1 MASKKIILK
10 LLQNI
15 AKDKGFKIVENAGE
29 WMAFK
34 KDCFKTQWE
43 LGGFYHL
50 VGQRYLTF
58 GGFEVSFDEL
68 DSFVSDYKGESIA
81 RFYYAESKKIT
92 FLSEDMLYYLKIQ
105 YGEEMYPK
113 GIYNTFTIEQ
123 VEETPELVYQYI
135 EKEYYQKGYLNVE
148 EKYGTIA
155 LADQTINSEIIT
167 NCDVKKH
174 NLNYVDFDNHCI
186 RSILVAHFNNNPNI
200 DKLVEICNNVMTE
213 EKVRKPENPRIPL
226 YNFILE
232 KLGYT
237 KI

>member
-10 LLQNI
+10 LLESL
-15 AKDKGFKIVENAGE
+15 AKDIGFESVEKYGE
-29 WMAFK
+29 YILFNK
-34 KDCFKTQWE
+34 KDLNIQ
-43 LGGFYHL
+43 LQLVGFYHL
-50 VGQRYLTF
+50 KEKIYYTNGSLHS
-58 GGFEVSFDEL
+58 SFDIL
-68 DSFVSDYKGESIA
+68 NSFVSDYHGNDIYRVYDAK
-81 RFYYAESKKIT
+81 SKKYSI
-92 FLSEDMLYYLKIQ
+92 LCEDILCYLPIQ
-105 YGEEMYPK
+105 YGEEKYPK

-123 VEETPELVYQYI
+123 VEETPEIVKEYV
-135 EKEYYQKGYLNVE
+135 EREYYQKGYLDAE
-148 EKYGTIA
+148 EKYGTITR
-155 LADQTINSEIIT
+155 ADQTINSEILA

-174 NLNYVDFDNHCI
+174 NLSYVDFDNHCI

-200 DKLVEICNNVMTE
+200 DKLVEICNNVMTA